1 MRRRQFIAVLAS
13 AAAWPIVA
21 RAQQAA
27 VPVIGWI
34 EPQSQLVAAD
44 FRLRSFKAGLAEAG
58 YVEGRNVAIDFRFA
72 QGDDA
77 RLPALAADLVRRQVA
92 VIVTSSD
99 ESTRAAKV
107 TTPSI
112 PVVFLIGG
120 DPVQIGV
127 VASLNRPGGNLTGVA
142 ILGPDL
148 MAKRLELLHK
158 IVPTA
163 DLIAVLV
170 GSAASNYQRNLT
182 RDIQSAAGLLGVQ
195 LLVLNAATEREIMAA
210 FSTMAQQRAGAV
222 LVGAIRMTTTVRDQ
236 IISLAS
242 RHAIPSMHFES
253 ASVAAGALSSYG
265 PDFAG
270 AYRQVGLYVGRILK
284 GERPADLPVVLPS
297 KFEFA
302 INLKT
307 AKALGL
313 TIPETLLATADE
325 VIQ

>member
-1 MRRRQFIAVLAS
+1 MRRREFIAGVGGATV
-13 AAAWPIVA
+13 AWPIAA
-21 RAQQAA
+21 RTQQPQM
-27 VPVIGWI
+27 PVVGWL
-34 EPQSQLVAAD
+34 EPQSEVTE

-72 QGDDA
+72 EGDDA
-77 RLPALAADLVRRQVA
+77 RLPALVADLVRRRVA
-92 VIVTSSD
+92 VIVTWTD
-99 ESTRAAKV
+99 ESTRVAKV

-158 IVPTA
+158 IVPAA

-170 GSAASNYQRNLT
+170 GSAASNYQINLT

-195 LLVLNAATEREIMAA
+195 LLVLNAVTESEIAAA
-210 FSTMAQQRAGAV
+210 FSTMAEQHAGAV

-242 RHAIPSMHFES
+242 RHAIPSMHSES
-253 ASVAAGALSSYG
+253 AAVAAGALSRYG
-265 PDFAG
+265 VDLPG
-270 AYRQVGLYVGRILK
+270 AHRQAGLYVGRILK
-284 GERPADLPVVLPS
+284 GEKPADLPVVLPS

-307 AKALGL
+307 AKVLGL
-313 TIPETLLATADE
+313 TVPETLLATADE